1 MIWPITP
8 VLIFCLCAV
17 SACSFSEDDETTSWI
32 DKQTRHTTLTVAPSP
47 VSPEFQAQHYTPLSE
62 LDPFDDQRLVLA
74 NKKEW
79 QLSAAQGG
87 LLGSEMRRKKESLE
101 EFPLESM
108 TMVGRMTSESQ
119 QVALVK
125 VDTVLYQVR
134 MGSHLGQ
141 NFGRVVDINDHGLSL
156 RELVQDTLGKW
167 TERKSI
173 LTLQE
178 RIK

>member
-1 MIWPITP
+1 MNSPITP
-8 VLIFCLCAV
+8 VLICWFFIV
-17 SACSFSEDDETTSWI
+17 SSCSFSEVDETTSWI
-32 DKQTRHTTLTVAPSP
+32 DKQTRQTARTVVPSP
-47 VSPEFQAQHYTPLSE
+47 ATPKFQVQHYNPISE

-101 EFPLESM
+101 AFPLESM
-108 TMVGRMTSESQ
+108 SMVGRMTSESQ

-125 VDTVLYQVR
+125 VDTVLHQVR
-134 MGSHLGQ
+134 LGSYLGQ
-141 NFGRVVDINDHGLSL
+141 NFGRVVDINDRGLSL
-156 RELVQDTLGKW
+156 RELVQDPLGKW
-167 TERKSI
+167 TERQSM
-173 LTLQE
+173 LALQE

>member
-1 MIWPITP
+1 MNWPITS
-8 VLIFCLCAV
+8 VLIFWLCAV
-17 SACSFSEDDETTSWI
+17 SACSFSPDDETTSWI
-32 DKQTRHTTLTVAPSP
+32 DKQTRQTTLTAIPSP
-47 VSPEFQAQHYTPLSE
+47 ATPKFHPQQYNPHSE

-87 LLGSEMRRKKESLE
+87 LVGAEMRRKKESLE
-101 EFPLESM
+101 AFPLESM
-108 TMVGRMTSESQ
+108 TMVGRMTSASQ

-134 MGSHLGQ
+134 LGSHLGQ
-141 NFGRVVDINDHGLSL
+141 NFGRVVDINDRGLNL

-167 TERKSI
+167 TERQTI
-173 LTLQE
+173 LALQE